1 MADKK
6 RGLGRGLSALIG
18 DVDIG
23 LSADTKAPT
32 KGKPNKGSDG
42 LVLLRRAGYG
52 VIADEEAHA
61 SIEVIITCA
70 IVAHFRDDRGGR
82 AALLT

>member
-23 LSADTKAPT
+23 CRQMPKCPQEKSNKPPTPSSEGLLS
-32 KGKPNKGSDG
+32 G
-42 LVLLRRAGYG
+42 
-52 VIADEEAHA
+52 A
-61 SIEVIITCA
+61 S
-70 IVAHFRDDRGGR
+70 
-82 AALLT
+82 

>member
-23 LSADTKAPT
+23 LSADAKAPT
-32 KGKPNKGSDG
+32 KENQKNLYPF
-42 LVLLRRAGYG
+42 L
-52 VIADEEAHA
+52 
-61 SIEVIITCA
+61 
-70 IVAHFRDDRGGR
+70 
-82 AALLT
+82 

>member
-23 LSADTKAPT
+23 LSADAKAPT
-32 KGKPNKGSDG
+32 K
-42 LVLLRRAGYG
+42 
-52 VIADEEAHA
+52 EED
-61 SIEVIITCA
+61 VN
-70 IVAHFRDDRGGR
+70 IVQLKA
-82 AALLT
+82 